1 VEGYIDML
9 FAAKSARNDW
19 YKIVNVVYKN
29 EVMDGA
35 LHFKCIDVGE
45 RGEHVYIECSEIMTN
60 SKNKQ
65 YVLRK
70 PNDPVPFKRPPPRR
84 KFSPYRYELVSDAV
98 SSESESSGSD
108 VDVNAP
114 RRTRLSSRS
123 L

>member
-70 PNDPVPFKRPPPRR
+70 PIRSR
-84 KFSPYRYELVSDAV
+84 
-98 SSESESSGSD
+98 SSGLHHDASL
-108 VDVNAP
+108 AHIG
-114 RRTRLSSRS
+114 TSLSVMQSVVRVKVVAVM
-123 L
+123 LT